1 MNGIKKAAA
10 CAGTQ
15 TTANGNKRIVII
27 THADEPVNDLDTWSD
42 ALDYWCRRDEDELPN
57 LD

>member
-15 TTANGNKRIVII
+15 TTANGNTRILII
-27 THADEPVNDLDTWSD
+27 NYADEPVNDLDTWSD
-42 ALDYWCRRDEDELPN
+42 ALDYWCGRYDDEG
-57 LD
+57 

>member
-1 MNGIKKAAA
+1 MSGIKKAAA

-27 THADEPVNDLDTWSD
+27 NHADEPVYDLDTWSD
-42 ALDYWCRRDEDELPN
+42 ALDYWCGRDDDEG
-57 LD
+57 